1 MTISIRTAI
10 AACATLLLYPTAPLN
25 QPVRQ
30 REATPAP
37 QFTSDGKLKLP
48 RDYRSWAYVSTGFG
62 MSYTESSEHRDPVF
76 DNVFVQ
82 REAYDHF
89 VRTKTWPDRTMFIL
103 ELRQSSDHG
112 SILRNGRFQGAISS
126 VEASVKD
133 EGRFAE
139 KWAYF
144 DFGPRETEAVR
155 FPKEAR
161 CFSCHKQNGA
171 VDNTFVQFYP
181 TLGVH

>member
-1 MTISIRTAI
+1 MTMSIRTAI
-10 AACATLLLYPTAPLN
+10 AACATLLALPGSPN
-25 QPVRQ
+25 QV
-30 REATPAP
+30 ASTPDVISSP

-48 RDYRSWAYVSTGFG
+48 RDYRRWAYVSTGFG
-62 MSYTESSEHRDPVF
+62 MSYSESSDHREPVF

-82 REAYDHF
+82 RDAYDEF
-89 VRTKTWPDRTMFIL
+89 VRTRIWPDRTMFIL

-112 SILRNGRFQGAISS
+112 SILKGGRFQGAISS
-126 VEASVKD
+126 IEASVKD
-133 EGRFAE
+133 EGRFRE

-144 DFGPRETEAVR
+144 DFGPTGTEAVP

-181 TLGVH
+181 TLGGH